1 MNLFVNIQHKTP
13 VTTKETTKAEY
24 AVKTFQAKGK
34 KLKRNEKKIDS
45 GFSIHEL

>member
-1 MNLFVNIQHKTP
+1 MKLFVNIQHKIP

-34 KLKRNEKKIDS
+34 KLYRNEMKINS